1 MELTHQLWKPPAPV
15 RALTVTAIALIPE
28 EEASV
33 QQTLFSGGGEEKRAR
48 LERLARTTDAIRAK
62 YGQGAIGIASEPRDA
77 ARERHAPPPSGA
89 GRGED

>member
-1 MELTHQLWKPPAPV
+1 MERPV

-28 EEASV
+28 EEAAA
-33 QQTLFSGGGEEKRAR
+33 QQTLFSSGGEEKRAR

-62 YGQGAIGIASEPRDA
+62 YGQGAIGMASEPRDA

-89 GRGED
+89 RRGED